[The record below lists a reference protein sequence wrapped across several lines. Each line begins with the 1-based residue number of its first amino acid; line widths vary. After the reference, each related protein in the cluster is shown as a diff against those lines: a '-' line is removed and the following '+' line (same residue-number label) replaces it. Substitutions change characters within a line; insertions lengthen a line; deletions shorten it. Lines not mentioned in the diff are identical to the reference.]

1 MDSSRITTLLTS
13 LTKNL
18 VSIPI
23 VTNGFE
29 ETKAY
34 SYKTSVSEVDEY
46 DSLDDLVCALRNM
59 KHSQT
64 PITKSRP
71 IVQKSD
77 KEQQQIKTKKDEV
90 IGKPIQSLLFALMC
104 TDNPVLSVSVQT
116 SSQLEKQANIY
127 YQRIRENVV
136 NSPIKSFKLN
146 PFPTMKIK
154 PTKEQVLTVLDASM
168 KDNSPIEEHILETV
182 LRVSAK
188 VLQHNI
194 VTLFDN
200 KRVVMNIIENEEF
213 KTIVVNTQLIGDTIV
228 YNLEDIMKM
237 EEVKL
242 QIMQITISYL
252 RNDANLQEKLK
263 CTSVKN
269 LRQLAE
275 DIGIDTVNSETE
287 KQYTKGELKNLI
299 ENKLQLSE

>member
-1 MDSSRITTLLTS
+1 MDSSRITTILTS

-34 SYKTSVSEVDEY
+34 SYTTSVSEVDEY

-64 PITKSRP
+64 PITKSRT
-71 IVQKSD
+71 IIQKVE
-77 KEQQQIKTKKDEV
+77 KEQKKDEV

-116 SSQLEKQANIY
+116 SSQLEKQANIF
-127 YQRIRENVV
+127 YQRIRECIV

-146 PFPTMKIK
+146 PFPTMKVK
-154 PTKEQVLTVLDASM
+154 PTKEQVLAVLDASM
-168 KDNSPIEEHILETV
+168 KDNSPIEEHVLET
-182 LRVSAK
+182 LLQVSAK

-194 VTLFDN
+194 VILFDN
-200 KRVVMNIIENEEF
+200 KRVVMNNIENVEF
-213 KTIVVNTQLIGDTIV
+213 KTIVVNTKLIGDTFV

-242 QIMQITISYL
+242 HIMQITISYL
-252 RNDANLQEKLK
+252 RNDANLQENLK

-269 LRQLAE
+269 LRQLAL

-287 KQYTKGELKNLI
+287 KQYNKGELKNLI

>member
-1 MDSSRITTLLTS
+1 MDSSRITTILTS

-34 SYKTSVSEVDEY
+34 SYTTSVSEVDEY

-64 PITKSRP
+64 PITKSRT
-71 IVQKSD
+71 IIQKVE
-77 KEQQQIKTKKDEV
+77 KEQKKDEV

-116 SSQLEKQANIY
+116 SSQLEKQANIF

-168 KDNSPIEEHILETV
+168 KDNSPIEEHVLET
-182 LRVSAK
+182 LLQVSAK

-194 VTLFDN
+194 VILFDN
-200 KRVVMNIIENEEF
+200 KRVVMNNIENVEF
-213 KTIVVNTQLIGDTIV
+213 KTIVVNTKLIGDTFV

-242 QIMQITISYL
+242 HIMQITISYL
-252 RNDANLQEKLK
+252 RNDANLQENLK

-269 LRQLAE
+269 LRQLAL

-287 KQYTKGELKNLI
+287 KQYNKGELKNLI

>member
-1 MDSSRITTLLTS
+1 MDCSRITTILTS

-34 SYKTSVSEVDEY
+34 SYTTSVSEVDEY

-64 PITKSRP
+64 PITKSRT
-71 IVQKSD
+71 IIQKVE
-77 KEQQQIKTKKDEV
+77 KEQKKDEV

-116 SSQLEKQANIY
+116 SSQLEKQANIF

-168 KDNSPIEEHILETV
+168 KDNSPIEEHVLET
-182 LRVSAK
+182 LLQVSAK

-194 VTLFDN
+194 VILFDN
-200 KRVVMNIIENEEF
+200 KRVVMNNIENVEF
-213 KTIVVNTQLIGDTIV
+213 KTIVVNTKLIGDTFV

-242 QIMQITISYL
+242 HIMQITISYL
-252 RNDANLQEKLK
+252 RNDANLQENLK

-269 LRQLAE
+269 LRQLAL

-287 KQYTKGELKNLI
+287 KQYNKGELKNLI